1 MTAFWI
7 VAPVVVVAAL
17 GLLFARKAVHAALSV
32 AVVMVGLAVLYAAQ
46 GAPFLFAVQ
55 IIVYTGAIMMLFLF
69 VLMLVGVESR
79 ESLTETIRGQRLA
92 ATVAGLGF
100 GFVLVTAVG
109 QTTLGPVT
117 GLRSANEDGNVYGL
131 AALMFGPYVVAM
143 QLTAALLVTAV
154 LGAMVLAHRE
164 ALTPRRRQA
173 EIARDRMAEYAA
185 TGRHPGNPPT
195 PGVFAR
201 HNAVDTPAPLPD
213 GSPAAD
219 SVSPSIV
226 ARGQLRDGFDDDIHV
241 VSRQL
246 RREDDEDEP
255 RRGSGAVGRD
265 GGPRRG
271 SGAVGRDGERRRGSG
286 AVGGEENE

>member
-1 MTAFWI
+1 VTAFWI

-164 ALTPRRRQA
+164 ALTPRRSQA
-173 EIARDRMAEYAA
+173 DIARDRMAEYATTA
-185 TGRHPGNPPT
+185 
-195 PGVFAR
+195 GVFAR

-213 GSPAAD
+213 GSPATD

-246 RREDDEDEP
+246 RREDDEDA
-255 RRGSGAVGRD
+255 GAGAVGRD

-271 SGAVGRDGERRRGSG
+271 SGAVGREGDE
-286 AVGGEENE
+286 

>member
-17 GLLFARKAVHAALSV
+17 GLLVARKAVHAALSV
-32 AVVMVGLAVLYAAQ
+32 AVVMIGLAVLYAAQ

-69 VLMLVGVESR
+69 VLMLVGVESTL
-79 ESLTETIRGQRLA
+79 SLKETIKGQRLA

-100 GFVLVTAVG
+100 GLVLVTAVG
-109 QTTLGPVT
+109 QATLGPVT
-117 GLRSANEDGNVYGL
+117 GVRVENRNGNVFGL
-131 AALMFGPYVVAM
+131 AELMFSPYVVAM

-164 ALTPRRRQA
+164 VLTSRRSQGDL
-173 EIARDRMAEYAA
+173 ARERMAEYAA

-213 GSPAAD
+213 GSPADA

-246 RREDDEDEP
+246 EGDRDE
-255 RRGSGAVGRD
+255 
-265 GGPRRG
+265 
-271 SGAVGRDGERRRGSG
+271 
-286 AVGGEENE
+286 

>member
-7 VAPVVVVAAL
+7 IAPIVVVAAL

-32 AVVMVGLAVLYAAQ
+32 AVVMIGLAVLYAAQ

-69 VLMLVGVESR
+69 VLMLVGVDSS
-79 ESLTETIRGQRLA
+79 ESLTETIKGQRLA
-92 ATVAGLGF
+92 ASVAGLGF
-100 GFVLVTAVG
+100 GLVLVTAVG
-109 QTTLGPVT
+109 QTALGPVT
-117 GLRSANEDGNVYGL
+117 GLGSANENGNVFGL
-131 AALMFGPYVVAM
+131 AELMFSPYVVAM
-143 QLTAALLVTAV
+143 QFTAALLVTAV

-164 ALTPRRRQA
+164 ALTPRRSQGD
-173 EIARDRMAEYAA
+173 IARDRMAESAA

-213 GSPAAD
+213 GSPADD

-226 ARGQLRDGFDDDIHV
+226 ARGQLRDGFDDDIHAV
-241 VSRQL
+241 TDQL
-246 RREDDEDEP
+246 RDEDEDDEGFPP
-255 RRGSGAVGRD
+255 RRGSGAAGRED
-265 GGPRRG
+265 E
-271 SGAVGRDGERRRGSG
+271 S
-286 AVGGEENE
+286 

>member
-32 AVVMVGLAVLYAAQ
+32 AVVMIGLAVLYAAQ

-69 VLMLVGVESR
+69 VLMLVGVEST
-79 ESLTETIRGQRLA
+79 ESLTETIKGQRLA
-92 ATVAGLGF
+92 AAVAGLGF
-100 GFVLVTAVG
+100 GLVLVTAVG
-109 QTTLGPVT
+109 QVALGPVT
-117 GLRSANEDGNVYGL
+117 GLRAANEDGNVFGL
-131 AALMFGPYVVAM
+131 AQLMFSPYMVAM

-164 ALTPRRRQA
+164 ALTPRRSQGD
-173 EIARDRMAEYAA
+173 IARDRMAEYAT

-213 GSPAAD
+213 GAPAED

-226 ARGQLRDGFDDDIHV
+226 ARGQLRDGFDDDIDDV
-241 VSRQL
+241 ARQL
-246 RREDDEDEP
+246 GPEVDDD
-255 RRGSGAVGRD
+255 
-265 GGPRRG
+265 GPRRP
-271 SGAVGRDGERRRGSG
+271 RRRKTDREKGDGS
-286 AVGGEENE
+286 